1 MPGEGQKG
9 GLSWPA
15 GKCTNTSRRGRACH
29 PKACRSSPPRKP
41 PRLWKGD
48 GTMADLCVLIERMR
62 YGGNY
67 AGMYG
72 ELFDRLQIAICDQN
86 PYR

>member
-1 MPGEGQKG
+1 
-9 GLSWPA
+9 
-15 GKCTNTSRRGRACH
+15 
-29 PKACRSSPPRKP
+29 
-41 PRLWKGD
+41 
-48 GTMADLCVLIERMR
+48 MADLCVLIERMR

>member
-1 MPGEGQKG
+1 MAGRQVHEHQPQGESLPPEGV
-9 GLSWPA
+9 PVV
-15 GKCTNTSRRGRACH
+15 
-29 PKACRSSPPRKP
+29 SSEEAAQA
-41 PRLWKGD
+41 LEGD
-48 GTMADLCVLIERMR
+48 GTMADLCVLIERMC